1 MPLLQVKLL
10 FYREKNGKIEGAE
23 EKKNAFLKNLLN
35 CEALQGLTVSC
46 LKVFSSF
53 GIRKIKPTY

>member
-1 MPLLQVKLL
+1 MPKI
-10 FYREKNGKIEGAE
+10 RKIEGAE